1 MNYYELM
8 KAAAIAV
15 GRGGGSKDSGF
26 VGMLTVNNPCFDID
40 FAKLELIF
48 NRSSATS
55 GGYTISPTTA
65 FHYTGTWE
73 WKITYRPKFLTSD
86 VVCLLG
92 TVGSNY
98 ANPTIEYQP
107 RYNQFWMGMSADGSG
122 WADRNSLP
130 LRNFSEPITAGTAY
144 SVIFGLDEESNGY
157 GKLINAD
164 TGAILSEFTRTELH
178 HNSNPSDYKACLL
191 GNNGNSNFYLTGDI
205 ILSKTYYKENG
216 VVLWGGK

>member
-15 GRGGGSKDSGF
+15 GRGGGSKGSGF
-26 VGMLTVNNPCFDID
+26 VGMLTMNNPCFDID

-73 WKITYRPKFLTSD
+73 WKITYRPKFLTSGA
-86 VVCLLG
+86 VCLLG
-92 TVGSNY
+92 TDGSNY
-98 ANPTIEYQP
+98 ANPTLEIQ
-107 RYNQFWMGMSADGSG
+107 QSG
-122 WADRNSLP
+122 TVVWFGFSSNGTSWGFGPSITLDEP
-130 LRNFSEPITAGTAY
+130 LEVGTAY
-144 SVIFGLDEESNGY
+144 SFVFGIDTNGKY
-157 GKLINAD
+157 YFEIINAD
-164 TGAILSEFTRTELH
+164 TGTVLVDTTRAYTSTP
-178 HNSNPSDYKACLL
+178 NSNPSDYKVCLL